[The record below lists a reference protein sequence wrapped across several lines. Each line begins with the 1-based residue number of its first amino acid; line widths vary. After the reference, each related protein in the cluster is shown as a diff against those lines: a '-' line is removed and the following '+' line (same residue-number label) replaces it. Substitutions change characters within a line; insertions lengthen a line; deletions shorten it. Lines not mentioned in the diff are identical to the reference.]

1 MSKTMGCIGFALAVS
16 MGASSSVMAE
26 NKLFKDIA
34 YDSPMS
40 FYSETK
46 GYYDC
51 SEDVGA
57 IAVCKDDVDF
67 IGHKFTMALVFSG
80 DKLTTVSL
88 VSDYEQAL
96 YDAAMA
102 ALNKSFTLS
111 MMSDGKSQLDL
122 VELAR
127 QTRSRDEFLTQFTR
141 YAELGTTAGDF
152 TYTFLEGADTAT
164 KYASVTMML
173 LGSPDN
179 TRSAELVLTGEGA
192 DSTLV
197 IRFSFPK
204 LELNKAHAAAQK
216 PVESF

>member
-1 MSKTMGCIGFALAVS
+1 MSKRMGSIGFALAML
-16 MGASSSVMAE
+16 MGASPSVMAE
-26 NKLFKDIA
+26 NKLFKDIV
-34 YDSPMS
+34 YDSPLS
-40 FYSETK
+40 TFSEAK

-51 SEDVGA
+51 SEGVGA
-57 IAVCKDDVDF
+57 VAVCKDDVDF

-127 QTRSRDEFLTQFTR
+127 QSRNRDEFLTKFTS
-141 YAELGTTAGDF
+141 YAELGTAAGDF
-152 TYTFLEGADTAT
+152 SYTFLEGADTVN
-164 KYASVTMML
+164 KYASMTMML
-173 LGSPDN
+173 LGSPDS

-192 DSTLV
+192 DATLV